1 MLYRDYFKAG
11 ELIMEKHIEVSILW
25 QIYGKLLTEK
35 QYDVLNDYY
44 NNDLSLSE
52 IAENSD
58 ISRQAVRDLIKKG
71 ETKLFEYEK
80 LLGIMEKTQQNEKTL
95 QDALEKL
102 SKINDYTSDKKIA
115 KILSEV
121 QKELSYIS

>member
-1 MLYRDYFKAG
+1 
-11 ELIMEKHIEVSILW
+11 MEKHIEVSILW

-52 IAENSD
+52 IAENSN

-95 QDALEKL
+95 QDALDKL
-102 SKINDYTSDKKIA
+102 RKINDYTSDKKIA

>member
-1 MLYRDYFKAG
+1 MLYREYFKAG

-52 IAENSD
+52 IAENSN

>member
-95 QDALEKL
+95 QDALDKL

>member
-52 IAENSD
+52 IAENSN

-95 QDALEKL
+95 QDALDKL

>member
-1 MLYRDYFKAG
+1 MLYREYFKAG

-25 QIYGKLLTEK
+25 QIYGKLLTKK

-52 IAENSD
+52 IAENSN

-80 LLGIMEKTQQNEKTL
+80 LLGIMEKTQQNDKTL
-95 QDALEKL
+95 QDALDKL
-102 SKINDYTSDKKIA
+102 SKITDYTSDKKIA

>member
-52 IAENSD
+52 IAENSN

>member
-1 MLYRDYFKAG
+1 
-11 ELIMEKHIEVSILW
+11 MEKHIEVSILW

-52 IAENSD
+52 IAENSN

-102 SKINDYTSDKKIA
+102 SKITDYT
-115 KILSEV
+115 
-121 QKELSYIS
+121 

>member
-1 MLYRDYFKAG
+1 
-11 ELIMEKHIEVSILW
+11 MEKHIEVSILW